1 MSEPVIRFDT
11 VTKSFGSL
19 AAVDGISFSAAPGE
33 TVALLGPSG
42 CGKTTTLRLIAGFED
57 PDRGSIEIGGESMVG
72 KRPYERNVGL
82 LFQHYA
88 LFPHMTVAENIGY
101 GLKHRHWPK
110 AEIAARIDEML
121 TLVQLAGFGDRR
133 PHQLSGGQQQRVA
146 LARVLAT
153 KPRLVLLDE
162 PLSALDAK
170 LREEL
175 RVELKKILAS
185 VGSTTIVVT
194 HDQDEAMGLSDRII
208 LMNKGR
214 IVQQG
219 PPGEV
224 YSRPVNRF
232 VAGFMGRSN
241 WLEGTIKD
249 THHGTFANVVLDNG
263 LVLTVANPGIADDAA
278 VNVGIRPERITLG
291 LVGDEDRVVGA
302 NQLDGHIEGAI
313 HMGADIH
320 YRLGSAA
327 GSLMVVRPNSAESLF
342 SVGDAVRVG
351 FSSEDCLVFANTEAE
366 VHDPIFVQ
374 KAGQQ

>member
-1 MSEPVIRFDT
+1 MTEPVIRFDT
-11 VTKSFGSL
+11 VTKSFGPL
-19 AAVDGISFSAAPGE
+19 NAVDGISFSAAAGE

-57 PDRGSIEIGGESMVG
+57 PDRGAIEIAGESMVG

-110 AEIAARIDEML
+110 AEIAARTEEML
-121 TLVQLAGFGDRR
+121 DLVQLAGFGARR
-133 PHQLSGGQQQRVA
+133 PQQLSGGQQQRVA

-175 RVELKKILAS
+175 RVELKKILAA

-194 HDQDEAMGLSDRII
+194 HDQDEAMGLADRII
-208 LMNKGR
+208 VMNKGK
-214 IVQQG
+214 IVQEG
-219 PPGEV
+219 APGEV
-224 YSRPVNRF
+224 YSRPATHF

-241 WLEGTIKD
+241 WLDGTLKD
-249 THHGTFANVVLDNG
+249 THHASFANVVLDNG
-263 LVLTVANPGIADDAA
+263 LVLTVTNPGLPDDAP
-278 VNVGIRPERITLG
+278 VSVGIRPERITLG
-291 LVGDEDRVVGA
+291 AAGEDQVAGA
-302 NQLDGHIEGAI
+302 NQLDGQIEGAL
-313 HMGADIH
+313 HMGPDIH
-320 YRLGSAA
+320 YRLSSPLGT
-327 GSLMVVRPNSAESLF
+327 LTVVRPNTAERPF
-342 SVGDAVRVG
+342 TTGEAVRIG
-351 FSSEDCLVFANTEAE
+351 FCAEDCLVFAK
-366 VHDPIFVQ
+366 P
-374 KAGQQ
+374 

>member
-1 MSEPVIRFDT
+1 MSDPVIRFET

-19 AAVDGISFSAAPGE
+19 AAVDGISFSAAAGE

-57 PDRGSIEIGGESMVG
+57 PDSGSIDIGGESMIG

-110 AEIAARIDEML
+110 AEIAARIEEML
-121 TLVQLAGFGDRR
+121 DLVQLSGFGTRR
-133 PHQLSGGQQQRVA
+133 PQQLSGGQQQRVA

-175 RVELKKILAS
+175 RVELKKILNS

-194 HDQDEAMGLSDRII
+194 HDQDEAMGLADRNIV
-208 LMNKGR
+208 MNKGR

-219 PPGEV
+219 APGAV
-224 YSRPVNRF
+224 YSRPANRF

-241 WLEGTIKD
+241 WLVGTLKD
-249 THHGTFANVVLDNG
+249 THHSSFANVVLDNG
-263 LVLTVANPGIADDAA
+263 LVLTVANPGIADDAP
-278 VNVGIRPERITLG
+278 VCVGIRPERITLG
-291 LVGDEDRVVGA
+291 LANDEDRVVGA
-302 NQLDGHIEGAI
+302 YQLDGQIEGAI

-320 YRLGSAA
+320 YRLSSPA
-327 GSLMVVRPNSAESLF
+327 GSLMVVRLNSAETLF
-342 SVGDAVRVG
+342 NVGDAVRVG
-351 FSSEDCLVFANTEAE
+351 FCSEDCLVFANIEAE
-366 VHDPIFVQ
+366 GLNPVM
-374 KAGQQ
+374 

>member
-1 MSEPVIRFDT
+1 MPETVIRFDT
-11 VTKSFGSL
+11 VTKRFGNL
-19 AAVDGISFSAAPGE
+19 AAVDGISFSAAAGE

-88 LFPHMTVAENIGY
+88 LFPHMTVTENIAY

-110 AEIAARIDEML
+110 AEIAARVDEML
-121 TLVQLAGFGDRR
+121 RLVHLSGFGARR
-133 PHQLSGGQQQRVA
+133 PQQLSGGQQQRVA

-175 RVELKKILAS
+175 RVELKQILAA

-194 HDQDEAMGLSDRII
+194 HDQDEAMGLADRII
-208 LMNKGR
+208 VMNKGR

-219 PPGEV
+219 APGEV
-224 YSRPVNRF
+224 YSRPANRF

-241 WLEGTIKD
+241 WLEGTLKD
-249 THHGTFANVVLDNG
+249 PHHGSFANVMLDNG
-263 LVLTVANPGIADDAA
+263 LVLTVANPGIADDAP
-278 VNVGIRPERITLG
+278 VSVGIRPERITLG
-291 LVGDEDRVVGA
+291 LTDDEDRVAGA
-302 NQLDGHIEGAI
+302 NQLAGRITGAI

-320 YRLGSAA
+320 YRLGSSA
-327 GSLMVVRPNSAESLF
+327 GSLMVVRPNSAERPF
-342 SVGDAVRVG
+342 SVGDVVQLG
-351 FSSEDCLVFANTEAE
+351 FCAEDCLVFPNTEAA
-366 VHDPIFVQ
+366 VPQHPI
-374 KAGQQ
+374 